1 MKKNSNILYADFEKE
16 ITGSAYQRTR
26 IMMGAFTIGFVV
38 SLANYFLLNDD
49 ILQFY
54 GGTFNYFIIVSWLAL
69 FIVYE
74 FIVGRQIKSY
84 VKRKKQIGKR
94 CKIAHLF
101 IEITLVSLVI
111 FYMVGIKKMVIFLDS
126 PLNLLYYL
134 FLILSVL
141 HLDKK
146 ISFFTGVL
154 GAIQYAFNC
163 WYAFHIPGAGLNL
176 IANTTENTYYLDC
189 IVLIVSGVA
198 ASYVAG
204 EVKRFVKVS
213 LEARQAK
220 NEMEILFG
228 QQVSQEVVNALVQ
241 DKGLTKHEATVL
253 AMDIRNFTGFA
264 ENHSPGEIMDFQNK
278 IFGPILD
285 IVGQYGGVVNQIM
298 GDGLMATFGILA
310 SNPRHAE
317 MAFLAALKIR
327 EKVRELSGEGIIP
340 ATRIGLGIHTGEV
353 VTGNIGNE
361 TRKQYSISG
370 SAVIIAFR
378 VEQLNKEFDSELLI
392 TGQVRVRIAR
402 TISQLSYLGL
412 KPIKG
417 FEYEVDVYQAA

>member
-1 MKKNSNILYADFEKE
+1 MNKLSNISYSEFEKE
-16 ITGSAYQRTR
+16 IVASAYQRTC
-26 IMMGAFTIGFVV
+26 IMMGAFAIGFITCII
-38 SLANYFLLNDD
+38 NYFLLDKD
-49 ILQFY
+49 ILAFY
-54 GGTFNYFIIVSWLAL
+54 GGAFNYFIVVSWLGL
-69 FIVYE
+69 FIIFE
-74 FIVGRQIKSY
+74 FFVARRISYHIRNKKRISGRF
-84 VKRKKQIGKR
+84 
-94 CKIAHLF
+94 KIIH
-101 IEITLVSLVI
+101 SLVEVSILSLLI
-111 FYMVGIKKMVIFLDS
+111 FYMVGIKRMVIFLDS

-146 ISFFTGVL
+146 ISLLTGIL
-154 GAIQYAFNC
+154 GAIQYGINI
-163 WYAFHIPGAGLNL
+163 WYSFHISGAGLTL
-176 IANTTENTYYLDC
+176 IANSPKNSYYLNC
-189 IVLIVSGVA
+189 VVLIVSGA
-198 ASYVAG
+198 AAGYVAG
-204 EVKRFVKVS
+204 QVKRFVKVS

-228 QQVSQEVVNALVQ
+228 QQVSQEVVHALVQ

-264 ENHSPGEIMDFQNK
+264 ENHTPGEIMDFQNK

-285 IVGQYGGVVNQIM
+285 IVGEYGGVVNQIM

-310 SNPRHAE
+310 PNPRHAE
-317 MAFLAALKIR
+317 MAFLAAMKIR
-327 EKVRELSGEGIIP
+327 KKVKELSEAGVIP
-340 ATRIGLGIHTGEV
+340 ATRVGLGIHTGEV

-392 TGQVRVRIAR
+392 TGEVRVRIDR
-402 TISQLSYLGL
+402 SISQLSYLGL
-412 KPIKG
+412 QPIKG

>member
-1 MKKNSNILYADFEKE
+1 
-16 ITGSAYQRTR
+16 
-26 IMMGAFTIGFVV
+26 MMGAFAIGFIITIV
-38 SLANYFLLNDD
+38 NYFLLSED
-49 ILQFY
+49 ILRYY
-54 GGTFNYFIIVSWLAL
+54 GGTFNYFIVVGWLGL

-74 FIVGRQIKSY
+74 FFVRRQIRGY
-84 VKRKKQIGKR
+84 IRRKKRISGR
-94 CKIAHLF
+94 FKIKHSL
-101 IEITLVSLVI
+101 IEVSLVSLLI
-111 FYMVGIKKMVIFLDS
+111 FYMVGIKQMVIFLDS

-141 HLDKK
+141 HLDKR
-146 ISFFTGVL
+146 ISLLTGIS
-154 GAIQYAFNC
+154 GAIQYSFNT
-163 WYAFHIPGAGLNL
+163 WYSFHVSGAGLHL
-176 IANTTENTYYLDC
+176 IANTPENSYYLDC
-189 IVLIVSGVA
+189 VVLIVSGTA
-198 ASYVAG
+198 AGYVAG
-204 EVKRFVKVS
+204 QVKRFVKVS
-213 LEARQAK
+213 LEARKAK
-220 NEMEILFG
+220 NEMELLFG
-228 QQVSQEVVNALVQ
+228 QQVSQEVVNALVE

-253 AMDIRNFTGFA
+253 AMDIRNFTSFA

-298 GDGLMATFGILA
+298 GDGLMATFGILV

-327 EKVRELSGEGIIP
+327 EKVKELSEEGVIP